1 MPSLNH
7 DIKAIFF
14 DFGGVLL
21 KTFDGID
28 HDAIEAEF
36 GLEAKML
43 RKAVYRDSRYMD
55 FQIGACTYGEWADS
69 IREALLKIDDR
80 ADAIMNAFMDSPR
93 VFNQDMLELVKRL
106 HGRYTLGIIS
116 NTIPG
121 MEERLRER
129 FELVDLFDVRVGSG
143 DLGIAKPDAEIFLH
157 ATKLA
162 GLAPEQSVFTDDRA
176 DFAEAARGVGMH
188 GFHFT
193 EYERFLEDLRSVGV
207 RRVRFSH

>member
-1 MPSLNH
+1 VNN
-7 DIKAIFF
+7 DIRAVFF

-21 KTFDGID
+21 QTFDGID

-36 GLEAKML
+36 GLEAKAL
-43 RKAVYRDSRYMD
+43 RKAAYRDSRWADY
-55 FQIGACTYGEWADS
+55 QVGVCTHDEWTDS
-69 IREALLKIDDR
+69 IREALLRIDER
-80 ADAIMNAFMDSPR
+80 ADAIMNAFLESPR
-93 VFNQDMLELVKRL
+93 SFNEEMLGLVKRL

-129 FELVDLFDVRVGSG
+129 FELVGLFDVRVGSG
-143 DLGIAKPDAEIFLH
+143 DLGIAKPDAGIFLH

-162 GLAPEQSVFTDDRA
+162 GLPPERCVFTDDRA
-176 DFAEAARGVGMH
+176 EFAEAARALGMH

-193 EYERFLEDLRSVGV
+193 GYERFVEDLRSVGV
-207 RRVRFSH
+207 PA

>member
-1 MPSLNH
+1 MNNL
-7 DIKAIFF
+7 DIRAIFF

-21 KTFDGID
+21 KTFDGVD

-43 RKAVYRDSRYMD
+43 RKCVYRDSRYMD
-55 FQIGACTYGEWADS
+55 FQVGKCTYDEWTGS
-69 IREALLKIDDR
+69 IREAH
-80 ADAIMNAFMDSPR
+80 SPR
-93 VFNQDMLELVKRL
+93 VFNDDMLELVRRL
-106 HGRYTLGIIS
+106 HGHYTLGIIS
-116 NTIPG
+116 NTTPG

-129 FELVDLFDVRVGSG
+129 FELTDLFDVRVGSG
-143 DLGIAKPDAEIFLH
+143 DLGIAKPDAGIFLH

-162 GLAPEQSVFTDDRA
+162 RLAPEQSVFTDDRA

-193 EYERFLEDLRSVGV
+193 EYARFAEDLRSVGV
-207 RRVRFSH
+207 QA